1 MKNFGAIIL
10 AAGKGK
16 RMKSKTL
23 NKVVLPLG
31 DRPMIMHVVEFIKD
45 LGIHTIVVVVGFA
58 KSSVEK
64 TLNGTSII
72 YAVQRKRLGTGHAL
86 LKAVEKLPKSI
97 DNILLTQGDDA
108 FFYRRENLHLIK
120 KLIRKHFETMSSVAL
135 LTIELE
141 NPFGVGRILRNS
153 SGKILKI
160 IEEKDASSKQ
170 REIKEVYSGCGVY
183 NVVFLKKYL
192 KKIKKSS
199 VTGEYYLVSLIDLAV
214 KNNETI
220 VSVEAGKIAWRGV
233 NTPRELEEA
242 RKLYLQ
248 N

>member
-1 MKNFGAIIL
+1 MKNIGAIIL

-16 RMKSKTL
+16 RMNSKNL

-58 KSSVEK
+58 KKSVEK

-86 LKAVEKLPKSI
+86 SKAVEKLPKSI
-97 DNILLTQGDDA
+97 ENILLTQGDDA
-108 FFYRRENLHLIK
+108 FFYRKENLHFVEKLIK
-120 KLIRKHFETMSSVAL
+120 KHFETSSSVTI
-135 LTIELE
+135 LTIELD

-160 IEEKDASSKQ
+160 VEEKDATDVQ

-183 NVVFLKKYL
+183 NVAFLKKYL
-192 KKIKKSS
+192 KLIKKSS
-199 VTGEYYLVSLIDLAV
+199 VTGEYYLISLIDLAA
-214 KNNETI
+214 KNGELI
-220 VSVEAGKIAWRGV
+220 AAVEAGKIPWRGV
-233 NTPRELEEA
+233 NTPQELEIA